1 MFSIIKSRIIDW
13 SFAFC
18 CMKFNH
24 ALVFIVVSFRGRLGK
39 SKVGSFEFIEMA
51 DWSDEFYG
59 RRQKDALRFE
69 SRGLIQLRDL
79 SSWKVIS
86 CCLTRLVLLSA
97 WKFSA
102 FLAGN
107 FRFNTRR
114 SIGKYEMRRKKFLFL
129 NFYCFLCFFDSKLYR
144 KHLKGRERNHC
155 T

>member
-13 SFAFC
+13 SFAFY
-18 CMKFNH
+18 CMKFNQ
-24 ALVFIVVSFRGRLGK
+24 ALWNFYRRVFSGAFGEIE
-39 SKVGSFEFIEMA
+39 GSFEFIEMA

-107 FRFNTRR
+107 FRFNKRR
-114 SIGKYEMRRKKFLFL
+114 SIGKYEMWRKKFLFL
-129 NFYCFLCFFDSKLYR
+129 NFYCLLCFFDSKLYR